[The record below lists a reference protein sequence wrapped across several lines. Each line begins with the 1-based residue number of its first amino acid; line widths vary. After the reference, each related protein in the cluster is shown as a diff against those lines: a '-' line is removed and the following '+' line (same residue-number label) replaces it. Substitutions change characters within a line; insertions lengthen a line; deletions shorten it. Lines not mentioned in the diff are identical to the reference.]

1 MNIQLKDVVIMNN
14 KRVTILAIT
23 LVLIMLGSTITVVSS
38 KQTENNLK
46 NQSENPVEYYALII
60 GVEKF
65 NESFNQEYEEEAIE
79 DGAIAFY
86 NQLIQHNWTEGNI
99 KLLLNE
105 NATKQDIKNA
115 ITIWLDEK
123 EDENDIV
130 IYYFSGHSWK
140 VPITKRKYGNTYTFP
155 YDISNNLFSE
165 DKITDKELDSW
176 LDELESKHMALIMDT
191 CYSGRMRALVQ
202 PGRILLAAGGKRILC
217 PVSGDVTLGTGIFS
231 FFLMQGF
238 DGVADINNDG
248 WVTAE
253 EAFRYARLPT
263 FHFSVWRWFPYTEHL
278 PFFIG
283 IQIPYMYDRHLGQLP
298 LIKYA

>member
-1 MNIQLKDVVIMNN
+1 MNN
-14 KRVTILAIT
+14 KRASILAIII
-23 LVLIMLGSTITVVSS
+23 VLMISNITIITVSS
-38 KQTENNLK
+38 KKIENNLEK
-46 NQSENPVEYYALII
+46 QSENPVEYYALII
-60 GVEKF
+60 AVEEF
-65 NESFNQEYEEEAIE
+65 NETFSQEYEEDAID

-86 NQLIQHNWTEGNI
+86 NQLIQYNWSEDNV

-115 ITIWLDEK
+115 ITEWLDEK
-123 EDENDIV
+123 EDENDV
-130 IYYFSGHSWK
+130 VLYYFSGHSWK
-140 VPITKRKYGNTYTFP
+140 VPILKRRYGNTYSFP
-155 YDISNNLFSE
+155 YDIYDNLFSD

-191 CYSGRMRALVQ
+191 CYSGRMKALVQ
-202 PGRILLAAGGKRILC
+202 TGRILLAAGGKRILC
-217 PVSGDVTLGTGIFS
+217 PVSGDVKLGTGIFS

-263 FHFSVWRWFPYTEHL
+263 FHFSVWKWFPYTKHL

-283 IQIPYMYDRHLGQLP
+283 IQIPYMYDRYLGQLP